1 MKRRKEK
8 KMTNREFYKAIANG
22 EMNEELKNFALEGI
36 KKLDHKNELRNSKP
50 TKTAKE
56 NEPIKARITEI
67 LITNDKP
74 MLASEIASAVEISTQ
89 KASALLRQ
97 LVEGGVLAVDETKV
111 AKKGVQKIYR
121 KK

>member
-67 LITNDKP
+67 LTTNDKP
-74 MLASEIASAVEISTQ
+74 MLASEVASAVEISTQ

-97 LVEGGVLAVDETKV
+97 LVEGGVLAVDEVKV